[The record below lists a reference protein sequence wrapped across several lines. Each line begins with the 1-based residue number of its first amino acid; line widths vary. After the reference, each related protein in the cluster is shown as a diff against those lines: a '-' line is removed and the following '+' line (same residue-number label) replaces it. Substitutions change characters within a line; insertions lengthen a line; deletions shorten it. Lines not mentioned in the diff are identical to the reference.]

1 MLLRRLTDAV
11 LKRQQFL
18 HIRNVVPQLYRG
30 QHTAEH
36 DDSDALE
43 FRELVRE
50 FAQRVVAPH
59 AADIDTTNAF
69 PQSVNLWTELGQ
81 MGLHGMF
88 HLHSFL
94 NVSAASIRFWKVSY
108 FISRTLESLWL

>member
-11 LKRQQFL
+11 LKRQQSL

-94 NVSAASIRFWKVSY
+94 NVSAASWSFIRF
-108 FISRTLESLWL
+108 